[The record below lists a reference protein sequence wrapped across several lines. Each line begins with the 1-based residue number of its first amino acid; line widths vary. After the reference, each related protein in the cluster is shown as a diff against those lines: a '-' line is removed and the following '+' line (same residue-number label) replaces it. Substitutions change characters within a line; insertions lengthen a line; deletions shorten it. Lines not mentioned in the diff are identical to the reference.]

1 MIYSEYIKNGGT
13 GVIALLQQNQAL
25 SFLLGD
31 LIKPLDS
38 AFLLENGN
46 KEFTLSVENM
56 LKVQNDLTPIASM
69 LKARFGKYWSMVYQ
83 SQPSDNDPVY
93 SSITTTNG
101 EIKTTGNTTN
111 QVSGYD
117 SDTMIN
123 SDGSNSTGNQTN
135 DNTIKTLNYAE
146 LTNLLGELKNN
157 IFYDKLFSD
166 IRNYIFVT
174 VYGNER
180 DDD

>member
-1 MIYSEYIKNGGT
+1 MMYSEYLKNGGT
-13 GVIALLQQNQAL
+13 GIITLLQKNQAL
-25 SFLLGD
+25 SFLLAD
-31 LIKPLDS
+31 VITPLDS
-38 AFLLENGN
+38 AFLLENGG
-46 KEFTLSVENM
+46 KEFTLPVENM
-56 LKVQNDLTPIASM
+56 LKVQNDLTPLASM

-93 SSITTTNG
+93 SSIITTNG
-101 EIKTTGNTTN
+101 NIKTKGNTTN

-117 SDTMIN
+117 SDTMVN

-135 DNTIKTLNYAE
+135 NNTVKTLNYAE
-146 LTNLLGELKNN
+146 LSNLLGELKNN

-166 IRNYIFVT
+166 IRNYMFVT

-180 DDD
+180 DE

>member
-1 MIYSEYIKNGGT
+1 MMYSEYIKNGGT
-13 GVIALLQQNQAL
+13 GIIALLQKNQAL
-25 SFLLGD
+25 SFLLAD
-31 LIKPLDS
+31 VINPLDS
-38 AFLLENGN
+38 AFLLENGS
-46 KEFTLSVENM
+46 KDFSLSVENM

-117 SDTMIN
+117 SDTMVN

-135 DNTIKTLNYAE
+135 DNTIKTLNYSE

-180 DDD
+180 DDN

>member
-1 MIYSEYIKNGGT
+1 MMYSEYIKNGGT
-13 GVIALLQQNQAL
+13 GIIALLQKNQAL
-25 SFLLGD
+25 SFLLAD
-31 LIKPLDS
+31 VINPLDS
-38 AFLLENGN
+38 AFLLENGS
-46 KEFTLSVENM
+46 KDFALPVENM

-101 EIKTTGNTTN
+101 EIKTNGNTTN

-117 SDTMIN
+117 SDTMVN

-157 IFYDKLFSD
+157 IFYDKLFGD

>member
-1 MIYSEYIKNGGT
+1 
-13 GVIALLQQNQAL
+13 
-25 SFLLGD
+25 
-31 LIKPLDS
+31 
-38 AFLLENGN
+38 
-46 KEFTLSVENM
+46 
-56 LKVQNDLTPIASM
+56 
-69 LKARFGKYWSMVYQ
+69 MVYQ

-93 SSITTTNG
+93 STITTTNG

-117 SDTMIN
+117 SDTMVN

-146 LTNLLGELKNN
+146 LSNLLGELKNN
-157 IFYDKLFSD
+157 IFYDKLFTD

-180 DDD
+180 DEQ